1 MGTWCS
7 ERSRCACNSQRA
19 RGERAIAASGRA
31 RAARKADRPRTLE
44 RRTGEKS
51 VRGASAPH
59 LRPDRL
65 PIRSERESK
74 PGRTCTETT
83 VPIALARA
91 NDDSYD
97 AISDTFSNT
106 PLRFSFHSDTLPSPA
121 SACTDPRQRL
131 RRRENEGGRE
141 GGREREREMG
151 RTARNGEHVARDAP
165 AHTPHDVA
173 EPSLALLPLLLAL
186 RRRVRPARVEHR
198 PRPRAPRVLLR
209 PHAHGLVLPG
219 RGEVGLADADRGG
232 PRDVAHPVRVAREEV
247 LRGVGRPLLGRVAA
261 GVIERGAE
269 REGERVKATAK
280 ATRACARRMREEK
293 RGRCAR
299 RGRGSSARARR
310 DEGGWEKR
318 RRGRSRRGR
327 EGRRGGSASAQ
338 ACSSRRRGRSRARTH
353 LYAQILTNPSHPP
366 VAKRLTCWSA
376 SWPSPP
382 CPGPPCGGAPPALV
396 RAPMPTAGAQLTE
409 VTPCAWAGK
418 RDASQVPSSASTSRA
433 GSA

>member
-121 SACTDPRQRL
+121 SACTNPSSEATSRKGEKER
-131 RRRENEGGRE
+131 GRE
-141 GGREREREMG
+141 SG
-151 RTARNGEHVARDAP
+151 RTARDGEHVARDAP

-269 REGERVKATAK
+269 REGGRVKVKAK
-280 ATRACARRMREEK
+280 AMR
-293 RGRCAR
+293 
-299 RGRGSSARARR
+299 
-310 DEGGWEKR
+310 
-318 RRGRSRRGR
+318 
-327 EGRRGGSASAQ
+327 
-338 ACSSRRRGRSRARTH
+338 
-353 LYAQILTNPSHPP
+353 
-366 VAKRLTCWSA
+366 
-376 SWPSPP
+376 
-382 CPGPPCGGAPPALV
+382 
-396 RAPMPTAGAQLTE
+396 
-409 VTPCAWAGK
+409 
-418 RDASQVPSSASTSRA
+418 
-433 GSA
+433 